1 VDKPITTNPKVVGAI
16 GRKEFNLFWRETLKA
31 PQDVLDIVEEGYR
44 IPFASFSPPDG
55 DLPNNRSALEDP
67 DFVEEQLFM
76 LERIG
81 CIRKAAKKPKIVM
94 PLSVV
99 FSNKKRLIVDGSRN
113 LNPFIKDLKVNLS
126 HLEAA
131 NAGLTP
137 GSYMMSCDLE
147 SGYYQVP
154 IHKSHRKFLGV
165 AWTSKGGRT
174 VYFEWMVLFLG
185 IKSAVHVFTKCLRPH
200 IRFCQLWGISVI
212 IYIDDQRIDAPSLDQ
227 CQVHS
232 DFAKLCLELAG
243 WCLKP
248 GKGIR
253 APTQDGVFLG
263 MGHDL
268 RTLHYFIP

>member
-1 VDKPITTNPKVVGAI
+1 M
-16 GRKEFNLFWRETLKA
+16 
-31 PQDVLDIVEEGYR
+31 
-44 IPFASFSPPDG
+44 
-55 DLPNNRSALEDP
+55 EDTE
-67 DFVEEQLFM
+67 FVEDQLFM

-81 CIRKAAKKPKIVM
+81 CIRKASKKPLIVM

-137 GSYMMSCDLE
+137 GSYMMTCDLE

-165 AWTSKGGRT
+165 AWTNKKGKK
-174 VYFEWMVLFLG
+174 VYFEWQVLFLG

-212 IYIDDQRIDAPSLDQ
+212 IYIDDQRIDATTSEL
-227 CQVHS
+227 CQIHS
-232 DFAKLCLELAG
+232 DFAESCLALAG

-253 APTQDGVFLG
+253 APTQVGVFLG
-263 MGHDL
+263 MGHNL
-268 RTLHYFIP
+268 ETLYYFIPEEKLEKIVQLGLWIVAERRIPLRKLASYYGKVSSCRLALGPVTSLLCRSGQALIARLS